1 MADTHDSRPN
11 GYSLWAMFE
20 SIMGYCKLLRRPC
33 IVQRRPMHITF
44 AFRPMDIVVSNNEM
58 DGSA

>member
-1 MADTHDSRPN
+1 MRMADTHDSN

-33 IVQRRPMHITF
+33 IVQRMHITF
-44 AFRPMDIVVSNNEM
+44 AFRPIDICSK
-58 DGSA
+58 